1 MILNLKVHLISS
13 FRCKFYLQPVVQVS
27 DLSTAL
33 GVFNEKWTITDTT
46 DDSLE
51 HWLLLPFV
59 GRKHGIFNQE
69 IKYAIKCTKLKRI
82 PNGCGGKFN

>member
-1 MILNLKVHLISS
+1 MPCFRLSLISIYSSHLRMILNLKVHLISS

-51 HWLLLPFV
+51 H
-59 GRKHGIFNQE
+59 
-69 IKYAIKCTKLKRI
+69 
-82 PNGCGGKFN
+82 

>member
-51 HWLLLPFV
+51 H
-59 GRKHGIFNQE
+59 
-69 IKYAIKCTKLKRI
+69 
-82 PNGCGGKFN
+82 